1 MTHTAERG
9 FPGLP
14 IILLTAFL
22 LLLYSQAQMASAVV
36 GNDHAVIH
44 LTGKHADGKYTLNT
58 KDLYLFSLENIAPV
72 DQWNGSVI
80 VQDSEMIECYS
91 GEASLPQADPSID
104 IDSAVSDIRTE
115 ILHAPDMSAPD
126 EVSAEPS
133 TDVAMPPSD
142 ADAGISSEME
152 SADVE
157 SSGLK
162 GEQTQPSDLQDK

>member
-22 LLLYSQAQMASAVV
+22 LLLYSQARMASAVV

-44 LTGKHADGKYTLNT
+44 LAGKHVDGKYTLNT
-58 KDLYLFSLENIAPV
+58 KDLYLFSLENIAPG

-80 VQDSEMIECYS
+80 VQNSEMKESFS
-91 GEASLPQADPSID
+91 GEVSLSQADPCIN

-115 ILHAPDMSAPD
+115 ILHAADMSAPD
-126 EVSAEPS
+126 EASSEPS
-133 TDVAMPPSD
+133 TDVSMPPSD

-157 SSGLK
+157 SSGLE
-162 GEQTQPSDLQDK
+162 GEQTHPSDL